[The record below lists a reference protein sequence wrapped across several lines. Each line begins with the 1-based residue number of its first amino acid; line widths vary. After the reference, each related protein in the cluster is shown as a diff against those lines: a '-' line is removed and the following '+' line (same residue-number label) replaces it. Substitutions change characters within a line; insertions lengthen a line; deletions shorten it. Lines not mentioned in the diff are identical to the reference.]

1 MGKAFEV
8 IPLKLLPSWVMVAL
22 RLLLAMIALVR
33 AHQIS
38 NAIIDL
44 QVVQMQVAAPTR
56 TKAFEGYLEVCS

>member
-1 MGKAFEV
+1 
-8 IPLKLLPSWVMVAL
+8 MVAL